1 MRVNDRIKV
10 LRESFAAH
18 EVDSLLISRTADAAY
33 LSGFTGDGCLLI
45 LPEEVRILTDP
56 RYTEQAE
63 REAPGAIVTDAKG
76 KLADVL
82 FGLREKSGRFGFDS
96 SHLTYNTF
104 VEISEK
110 LKTPLVPLK
119 NPVSPLR
126 ASKDARELNLIKKS
140 ADIAQA
146 AFTNL
151 RETIRPGVTEKEI
164 ADELE
169 YIMRKLGASAA
180 AFPTIAASAANAS
193 LPHYSVSERRLE
205 SGDAVLIDWGAYSS
219 GYASD
224 TTRMLFLGEPT
235 SEHCRIHT
243 AVLEAQTVGLEALA
257 PEKKAVEVDAAAR
270 NYLKETGYGDL
281 FTHGLGH
288 GVGMEI
294 HEAPGLSPRSE
305 DILKE
310 GMVVTVEP
318 GLYKPGWGGIR
329 IEDMAVVTAG
339 GHELITSLPRDIE
352 SSIAGG

>member
-1 MRVNDRIKV
+1 MRVNDRIKA
-10 LRESFAAH
+10 LRESFAGH
-18 EVDSLLISRTADAAY
+18 EVDSMLISRSADAAY
-33 LSGFTGDGCLLI
+33 LSGFTGSGHLLVMQ
-45 LPEEVRILTDP
+45 EEVQILTDP

-63 REAPGAIVTDAKG
+63 REAPGAIVMDAKG
-76 KLADVL
+76 KLIDVL
-82 FGLREKSGRFGFDS
+82 FDLRKKSGRLGFDT

-104 VEISEK
+104 IEISEK
-110 LKTPLVPLK
+110 LETPLVPLK

-126 ASKDARELNLIKKS
+126 AAKDARELNLIKKS

-151 RETIRPGVTEKEI
+151 RESIRPGVMEKEI

-169 YIMRKLGASAA
+169 YIMRKLGASSA
-180 AFPTIAASAANAS
+180 AFPTIAASAANSS
-193 LPHYSVSERRLE
+193 LPHHSVSERCLE

-235 SEHCRIHT
+235 DEHCRIHE
-243 AVLEAQTVGLEALA
+243 AVLEAQRVGLEALA
-257 PEKKAVEVDAAAR
+257 PGRKAAEVDAAAR
-270 NYLKETGYGDL
+270 NYLKEAGYGDL

-288 GVGMEI
+288 GVGMEV
-294 HEAPGLSPRSE
+294 HEAPNFSPRSK
-305 DILKE
+305 DVLKE

-329 IEDMAVVTAG
+329 IEDMAVVTAA

-352 SSIAGG
+352 SSITGG